1 MAWNSGHSLR
11 IAFVGTGAQGASIGA
26 DFALAGL
33 DVTFIEQW
41 PEHVAAMRQ
50 NGITVHMPKRS
61 VHANVT
67 VLHLCQ
73 VAEIRER
80 FDLIFLVVKAYDTT
94 WTCQLIETV
103 LAPDGL
109 VVGLQNGMT
118 HDAIAS
124 VVGAERCVGAVFD
137 MASNMFSPGVANR
150 QNDHD
155 TSWFA
160 LGGLDPQNR
169 DRVEII
175 AELLRCSGRVEVS
188 DDIKSAKWMKLIV
201 NAAQLVPSAIL
212 NLPFAEAV
220 RVPGMSGVMRAA
232 GYEAMRAALADGAR
246 IVPILGMP
254 PTEANDPE
262 RYVDEIFDEV
272 LKTFMMA
279 DTLTTVLQ
287 DWRKGRRAEVLDL
300 NGHVVGTLRT
310 VGQSAPVNQ
319 RVVEVARLIEKG
331 SLPADLSN
339 RTLLVEA
346 AAEDSALGTLQNCE
360 AGEAQLLPNT

>member
-1 MAWNSGHSLR
+1 MLWNAARDLK

-41 PEHVAAMRQ
+41 PEHVEAMKA
-50 NGITVHMPKRS
+50 NGITVNLPSRT
-61 VHANVT
+61 VHANVRAI
-67 VLHLCQ
+67 HLCQ
-73 VAEIRER
+73 VAELREK
-80 FDLIFLVVKAYDTT
+80 FDIVFVVVKAYDTR
-94 WTCQLIETV
+94 WICQLIEPV
-103 LAPDGL
+103 LASDGL
-109 VVGLQNGMT
+109 VVGVQNGMT
-118 HDAIAS
+118 QDAIAS

-137 MASNMFSPGVANR
+137 MASNMFVPGVTNR

-160 LGGLDPQNR
+160 LGALDPGNK
-169 DRVEII
+169 DRVEKI
-175 AELLRCSGRVEVS
+175 AELLRNSGRVEVS
-188 DDIKSAKWMKLIV
+188 NDIRSAKWMKLIV

-220 RVPGMSGVMRAA
+220 KLPGMSEFMRNA

-254 PTEANDPE
+254 LTTTNDPE

-272 LKTFMMA
+272 LRTFMMG

-287 DWRKGRRAEVLDL
+287 DWRKGRRGEALDI
-300 NGHVVGTLRT
+300 NGFVVRTLEAD
-310 VGQSAPVNQ
+310 GQFAPYNG
-319 RVVEVARLIEKG
+319 RVVDAARAIETG
-331 SLPADLSN
+331 NLTAQVSN
-339 RTLLVEA
+339 ATLLVA
-346 AAEDSALGTLQNCE
+346 
-360 AGEAQLLPNT
+360 